1 MVKWI
6 ETTGRSEEDAISA
19 ALFQLGLERDDVSIE
34 VIERAKSGF
43 LGFGGNPAKVRVS
56 YEVDQEGGS
65 PKPMKDP
72 FQELRDV
79 ARPSAPK
86 QEEKKPQ
93 APKPQPVRA
102 PKAEEK
108 AAPKGQEET
117 PAQPVEE
124 ETILTAKTAWK
135 PASKSAR
142 PQRREQRRPRPAQNQ
157 LQEGD
162 EVLIGGEKPVH
173 VHKEVTLTPASADD
187 EKAQKIGTFLT
198 GLLERL
204 EVEATPEIF
213 ATDEGGYKIILQGQN
228 LGAII
233 GRRGETLDAIQQL
246 TNYAVNHGQS
256 KRVRIHI
263 DAEGYRAKREESLQR
278 LAVKVAGKVVKYR
291 KNMTL
296 EAMNAYERHVI
307 HTALQ
312 DYPNVTTYSTGV
324 EPNRRTVVA
333 YAPGQK

>member
-1 MVKWI
+1 MMLKWI

-19 ALFQLGLERDDVSIE
+19 ALFQLGLDRDDVSIE

-43 LGFGGNPAKVRVS
+43 LGFGSNPAKVRVS
-56 YEVDQEGGS
+56 YEEENGVPCAKKLILEEQE
-65 PKPMKDP
+65 P
-72 FQELRDV
+72 V
-79 ARPSAPK
+79 AAPAAAPVEKKAVVEETVLLSAP
-86 QEEKKPQ
+86 QE
-93 APKPQPVRA
+93 
-102 PKAEEK
+102 KAESS
-108 AAPKGQEET
+108 AA
-117 PAQPVEE
+117 PVEE
-124 ETILTAKTAWK
+124 ETILAAKPGMNAPKSSRPRAERREK
-135 PASKSAR
+135 PRRSKS
-142 PQRREQRRPRPAQNQ
+142 ENH

-162 EVLIGGEKPVH
+162 EVIIGNVPKAAPAAPVQ
-173 VHKEVTLTPASADD
+173 VTPAAEDD
-187 EKAQKIGTFLT
+187 VRAAQIRTFLT
-198 GLLERL
+198 GLMEHLK
-204 EVEATPEIF
+204 VEAEPEIF
-213 ATDEGGYKIILQGQN
+213 VTDEGNYKVILQGKD

-246 TNYAVNHGQS
+246 TSYSVNRGLS
-256 KRVRIHI
+256 KRVRIHV

-296 EAMNAYERHVI
+296 EPMNAYERHVI